1 MPQAGNG
8 SPRDDAPTAP
18 PLPRR
23 PIPET
28 AAERM
33 RQVQAAAERG
43 PDIVQKR
50 EVDPAIAFM
59 ARIENAA
66 ELLTDIG
73 AELGTV
79 GQDDAAALRNFANTL
94 QQNVQRFVSQMI
106 ERKRRELADLERVL
120 GKF

>member
-8 SPRDDAPTAP
+8 SPRDDTPTAP

-43 PDIVQKR
+43 PAPAPS
-50 EVDPAIAFM
+50 EPAIAFM
-59 ARIENAA
+59 SRIENAA

-106 ERKRRELADLERVL
+106 ERKRRELADLEQVL